1 MSAFTFPL
9 FFHPVSLIF
18 FSSFPSLF
26 VLGCIG
32 VTATKEERKKE
43 SKADDKKD
51 ELRISEIESE
61 SKKRTFLFALRKPK
75 NKKRAGVRKKDLE
88 SKTER

>member
-1 MSAFTFPL
+1 M
-9 FFHPVSLIF
+9 
-18 FSSFPSLF
+18 
-26 VLGCIG
+26 GCIG
-32 VTATKEERKKE
+32 VTATKEERKKEE

-75 NKKRAGVRKKDLE
+75 NKKRAGVRKEKDLE